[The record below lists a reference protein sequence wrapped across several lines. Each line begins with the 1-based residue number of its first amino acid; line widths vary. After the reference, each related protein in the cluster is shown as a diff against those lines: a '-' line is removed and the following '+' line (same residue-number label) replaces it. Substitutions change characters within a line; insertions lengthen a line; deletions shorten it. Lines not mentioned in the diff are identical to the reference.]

1 LNAELVT
8 GDEPSLAI
16 QPKVN
21 REAFGFRSTLSS
33 GAFQSV
39 CLPYGLA
46 VVWVAI
52 ALVIKLALLHFDF
65 ANALSVSS
73 LAAIAITFW

>member
-1 LNAELVT
+1 LNAEFVT

-21 REAFGFRSTLSS
+21 REAFGFRS
-33 GAFQSV
+33 GAFQST